1 MINEEQIQVLNN
13 TSDLIL
19 SQMHE
24 QERIVLSRPLDI
36 SVVFDKFTNPLYNK
50 IFIAL
55 QQGNFQLIG
64 NLHLKELSILIL
76 EIIYCKIRNINIDIK
91 SRFIYWENWAI
102 QHKFPVL
109 TDKE

>member
-1 MINEEQIQVLNN
+1 
-13 TSDLIL
+13 
-19 SQMHE
+19 MHE

-36 SVVFDKFTNPLYNK
+36 SAVLDKFTNPIYDK

-76 EIIYCKIRNINIDIK
+76 EIIYCKIRNIDIDIK
-91 SRFIYWENWAI
+91 ARFVYWDNWAI

-109 TDKE
+109 KDKS